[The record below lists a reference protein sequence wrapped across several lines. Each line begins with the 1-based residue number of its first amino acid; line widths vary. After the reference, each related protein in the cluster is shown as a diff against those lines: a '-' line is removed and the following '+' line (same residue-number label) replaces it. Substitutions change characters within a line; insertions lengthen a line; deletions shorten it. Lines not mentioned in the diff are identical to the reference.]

1 MSNKIQ
7 FKKHSTMEKNEIEN
21 LKNLKKLVT
30 GYLKSPHKSGS
41 NTKALI
47 TKIRLQSYFELSC
60 AITDLLRLCILSLEE
75 EEHKSASDRK
85 SGINVII
92 ILEMVL
98 QMFPR
103 EEFEFLSELN
113 QLGFTD
119 SDSKE

>member
-1 MSNKIQ
+1 
-7 FKKHSTMEKNEIEN
+7 MEKNEIED

-30 GYLKSPHKSGS
+30 AYLKSPNKAGS
-41 NTKALI
+41 KTKALI

-75 EEHKSASDRK
+75 EEHKTATDRK
-85 SGINVII
+85 SGMNVII

-98 QMFPR
+98 QLFPR
-103 EEFEFLSELN
+103 EEFEFLSELH

-119 SDSKE
+119 SDTLNG